1 MSRIEDDRTEA
12 REIERRRLEQRQ
24 QELRVKERAV
34 GDRAFVNK
42 LKVHQSETD
51 LNHSLEAGQEL
62 EEGRG
67 RDAFRKSKGNI
78 TRAALAQQQES
89 EQTEKDQGRQSLSLR
104 EERFQ
109 RDRGEIE
116 AFGKEEVQVSEQSED
131 LLRSGREVDGQE
143 TRGQIGGRR
152 KEANEEGDARSDRAG
167 AGKEPQKRGMVDRD
181 GGGKGQGGGQG
192 SKDNDASASFR
203 LNPALLAPPPIAKP
217 KDSGASAR
225 LRALANEIAQKIVQR
240 VRVGM
245 NAAGEAE
252 FQISLRSN
260 ILSGLDIRV
269 AGSKGR
275 IKAVFSGKDREVL
288 KLLEERKDELIRA
301 LKGRGLILEEL
312 RIEATA

>member
-1 MSRIEDDRTEA
+1 MSRIEDDRAEA

-24 QELRVKERAV
+24 QEVRVKERYT
-34 GDRAFVNK
+34 GERAFSQK
-42 LKVHQSETD
+42 LKSQKSESD

-67 RDAFRKSKGNI
+67 RDAFRSAKGMI
-78 TRAALAQQQES
+78 TRTAVAQQQEG
-89 EQTEKDQGRQSLSLR
+89 EQLEKEQGRQSLSLR

-109 RDRGEIE
+109 KDRGEIE
-116 AFGKEEVQVSEQSED
+116 SFDKEELQASEQGEE
-131 LLRSGREVDGQE
+131 LLRSGRELDGQE
-143 TRGQIGGRR
+143 TRGQLGGRR
-152 KEANEEGDARSDRAG
+152 KEANDQGDARSDRA
-167 AGKEPQKRGMVDRD
+167 ASGKEPQKRGTVDRD
-181 GGGKGQGGGQG
+181 GGSKGQGGGQS
-192 SKDNDASASFR
+192 SKDNDASPSFR
-203 LNPALLAPPPIAKP
+203 LNPALLAPPPLAKP

-225 LRALANEIAQKIVQR
+225 LRALANEIAQRIVER
-240 VRVGM
+240 VRVGV

-260 ILSGLDIRV
+260 VLSGLNIRV

-288 KLLEERKDELIRA
+288 KLLEERKGELSRA
-301 LKGRGLILEEL
+301 LKGRGLTLEEL